1 MERDCIYKFLTE
13 FKALAKI
20 HGVYFIDRE
29 KNDKALFELDI
40 SRWRRNEELLSLT
53 VDDYVSGPSRNQI
66 LGMNGDVWV
75 FGRFVCGKECY
86 IKICIN
92 TIVSRNG
99 YKRNCICISFHVAE
113 YPLKY
118 YFKTKRL

>member
-1 MERDCIYKFLTE
+1 MERDCIHKFLTE

-20 HGVYFIDRE
+20 YGVYFIDRE

-40 SRWRRNEELLSLT
+40 SRWRRNEELLSLA
-53 VDDYVSGPSRNQI
+53 VDDYVSGPSRNMI

-99 YKRNCICISFHVAE
+99 YKRNCVCIISKQKGYE
-113 YPLKY
+113 GSN
-118 YFKTKRL
+118 

>member
-1 MERDCIYKFLTE
+1 MERDCVQRFLNE

-20 HGVYFIDRE
+20 YGIYFIDRE
-29 KNDKALFELDI
+29 KNDKALFELDL

-53 VDDYVSGPSRNQI
+53 VDEYVSGPSRNLI
-66 LGMNGDVWV
+66 PGMNGDVWV
-75 FGRFVCGKECY
+75 FGKSVYGKECY

-99 YKRNCICISFHVAE
+99 YRRSCICISFHVAE
-113 YPLKY
+113 FPL
-118 YFKTKRL
+118 TILR